1 MTRAT
6 GEAGGLGRLYRD
18 GDIITRQGD
27 VGTCMFVVQSGQ
39 IEVVSERDGLEA
51 VLRGASEG
59 EVMGEMAIF
68 DREVRSATLR
78 ARGDARVLTLD
89 KKNFLKRLHQDPSLA
104 VRVIQTMSTRVRELG
119 DQVARLQRDNLNG
132 G

>member
-1 MTRAT
+1 MTSTPSAT
-6 GEAGGLGRLYRD
+6 GGLGRLYRD

-27 VGTCMFVVQSGQ
+27 VGTCMFVVQTGEV
-39 IEVVSERDGLEA
+39 EVVSERDGVET
-51 VLRGASEG
+51 VLRVAREG

-78 ARGDARVLTLD
+78 ARGDARVMTLD

-104 VRVIQTMSTRVRELG
+104 VRVIQTMSKRVRELG
-119 DQVARLQRDNLNG
+119 DEVARLQRSGVG
-132 G
+132 GG

>member
-1 MTRAT
+1 MMRAT

-39 IEVVSERDGLEA
+39 IEVVSERDGLET
-51 VLRGASEG
+51 VLRVASEG

-119 DQVARLQRDNLNG
+119 DQVARLQRDNRNG